1 MNNVK
6 TTQTHKQTQLQTQTQ
21 PLKELSEKGFYTMDN
36 IQPIALTFDQV
47 PTALGEVLAKVN
59 RLMAWMQE
67 EKGVNI
73 MTPQDNH
80 VLMGLDETCEF
91 LGKSHSTLYSLT
103 SKNKIPHRK
112 RGNKL
117 YFFKDELVAWIEN
130 GGTYD
135 APFSFTKSE
144 EESFEAHLQQMRKGK
159 KHKPKSI
166 EE

>member
-1 MNNVK
+1 MINSK
-6 TTQTHKQTQLQTQTQ
+6 TTQSQTQQYKDLQDN
-21 PLKELSEKGFYTMDN
+21 KGFTTMGN
-36 IQPIALTFDQV
+36 VQPIALTFDQV
-47 PTALGEVLAKVN
+47 PMALGEVLAKVN
-59 RLMAWMQE
+59 RLMAWMEE

-80 VLMGLDETCEF
+80 ILMGLDETCEF
-91 LGKSHSTLYSLT
+91 LSKSHSTLYSLT

-135 APFSFTKSE
+135 APFSFTQSE
-144 EESFEAHLQQMRKGK
+144 EQSFEAHLQQMRKGK